1 MQMANK
7 ENLNP
12 SFDLVLQNARVVSL
26 FTGEIFE
33 ADVAV
38 RGDKIEAILP
48 PGGTTGLETV
58 EAAGKLVVPGF
69 IDAHMHIESSFVTPS
84 AFAHLTL
91 PRGTT
96 TVLADPHEIV
106 NVAGKA
112 GLRYMIEAS
121 QGVPQGIFW
130 GVPSCV
136 PSLPGFETAGAEIK
150 AEDVSEMLDYSNV
163 IALGEVMD
171 YRAVVSR
178 DERTTGIIAA
188 AKQKGVILDGHCP
201 GLHGSDLSVYL
212 ASGVDSDHTKNSVEV
227 ALEKARMGM
236 LLQLQEKSIRPELI
250 SALMDLPLR
259 PPLCLVTDDIAPD
272 IIVGKGHL
280 DHIGRRAIEAGMPP
294 LEVLRALTWNPAQ
307 RLRLYDRGIVSP
319 GKRADLLLVDSLEE
333 LRSSLVIAGGKVV
346 ARDGV
351 YTGPRE
357 AHSPEEIAG
366 PFLDSLK
373 LGKFTAHHFRWR
385 LEELPDPEAGEEEN
399 ESEVALRALEV
410 NPIDTFTKAQ
420 AVSLPIRDGEVEW
433 EGHTLLLAI
442 FERYLGSGGHSYAP
456 VLGLAL
462 AEGAIATT
470 YAHDS
475 HNLLVL
481 GTSRKAMALAANL
494 VVEARGGIVVVE
506 GERVTAQ
513 LKLPVAGLL
522 SLDSGEEVARQVG
535 EVRQA
540 LEKLGY
546 RHANPFMSVATMSLP
561 VSPALKLTDKGLIHV
576 TERRFTSHLCSQ
588 D

>member
-1 MQMANK
+1 MTTT
-7 ENLNP
+7 EIY
-12 SFDLVLQNARVVSL
+12 DLVLQNARVVSL
-26 FTGEIFE
+26 FTGEIFP
-33 ADVAV
+33 ADVALQ
-38 RGDKIEAILP
+38 GDKIEAILP
-48 PGGTTGLETV
+48 PANLAGREV
-58 EAAGKLVVPGF
+58 IDAAGKLVVPGF
-69 IDAHMHIESSFVTPS
+69 IDAHMHIESSFVTPG

-112 GLRYMIEAS
+112 GLLYMIEAS
-121 QGVPQGIFW
+121 QGAAQSIFW

-136 PSLPGFETAGAEIK
+136 PSLPGYETAGAEIK
-150 AEDVSEMLDYSNV
+150 AADVSEMLDYPNV

-171 YRAVVSR
+171 YRAVVGQ
-178 DERTTGIIAA
+178 DERTRSIIAA
-188 AKQKGVILDGHCP
+188 ARQKGVILDGHCP
-201 GLHGSDLSVYL
+201 GIHGSDLNLYL

-250 SALMDLPLR
+250 EALMALPLR

-272 IIVGKGHL
+272 AIVNKGHL

-333 LRSSLVIAGGKVV
+333 LRPALVIAGGKIV
-346 ARDGV
+346 ARAGI
-351 YTGPRE
+351 YTGPRD
-357 AHSPEEIAG
+357 AQPAEILAR
-366 PFLDSLK
+366 PFLNSLK
-373 LGKFTAHHFRWR
+373 LGRFTPHHFRWR
-385 LEELPDPEAGEEEN
+385 LEEAAEDGEVE
-399 ESEVALRALEV
+399 LKALEI
-410 NPIDTFTKAQ
+410 NPVDTYTRAQ
-420 AVSLPIRDGEVEW
+420 RLTLPLRDGEVEW
-433 EGHTLLLAI
+433 EGKTLLLAI
-442 FERYLGSGGHSYAP
+442 YERYLGSGGHSFAP
-456 VLGLAL
+456 VLGLEL
-462 AEGAIATT
+462 AGGAIATT

-475 HNLLVL
+475 HNLVVL
-481 GTSRKAMALAANL
+481 GTSRRSMALAANA
-494 VVEARGGIVVVE
+494 VIEARGGIAVVAGDE
-506 GERVTAQ
+506 VTAQ

-522 SLDSGEEVARQVG
+522 SLDQGEEVARQVAG
-535 EVRQA
+535 VRQA
-540 LEKLGY
+540 LVELGY
-546 RHANPFMSVATMSLP
+546 HHANPFMSLSTLSLP

-576 TERRFTSHLCSQ
+576 TERRFTSHLCAQ